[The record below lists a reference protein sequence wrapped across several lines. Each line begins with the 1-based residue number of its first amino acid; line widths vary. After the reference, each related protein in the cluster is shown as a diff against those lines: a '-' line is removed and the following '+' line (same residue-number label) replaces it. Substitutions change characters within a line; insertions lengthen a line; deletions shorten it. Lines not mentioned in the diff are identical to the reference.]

1 MSSEQSVTHS
11 PHDLLWGLTPQHL
24 ATDAPA
30 WVQAALARYAPVVVR
45 RAFAE
50 PGWVAVGVRGIARE
64 ERFATFMRLADVRR
78 RVSPEAV
85 ARAGRWTSHAH
96 REWPAMRALQTLAP
110 QLNADGLRWGVTGSL
125 GFELASGL
133 SAAHPASDLD
143 VLIRAPQPLS
153 RVWAQTL
160 CRRLDGMPGR
170 VDVQLETPHGALA
183 LREWANG
190 AARVLLKGNAGPL
203 LVSDPWAAEQA
214 VA

>member
-1 MSSEQSVTHS
+1 MSSEQFVTCN

-24 ATDAPA
+24 AADAPA
-30 WVQAALARYAPVVVR
+30 WVQAALARCAPVVVR
-45 RAFAE
+45 RAVTE

-64 ERFATFMRLADVRR
+64 ERFATFMRLANVQR
-78 RVSPEAV
+78 RVSPQAV
-85 ARAGRWTSHAH
+85 AQAERWMQHAH
-96 REWPAMRALQTLAP
+96 REWPAMRALQALAP
-110 QLNADGLRWGVTGSL
+110 HFNAEGLCWGVTGSL

-153 RVWAQTL
+153 RAWAQTL
-160 CRRLDGMPGR
+160 CSWLDGMPSP
-170 VDVQLETPHGALA
+170 VDVQLETPYGALA

-190 AARVLLKGNAGPL
+190 AARVLLKCNSGPL

-214 VA
+214 AA